1 MNATMF
7 LALNDEC
14 SFEDYPDG
22 LRIEVFLTEQAR
34 DEFIQSQLDFGDW
47 QIRDLTVQA

>member
-1 MNATMF
+1 MNATVY

-22 LRIEVFLTEQAR
+22 LRIEIFLTREAR
-34 DEFIQSQLDFGDW
+34 EMFIQSQPDFGDW